1 MNKEVVEMKSYEMI
15 ENLQEK
21 LNNTPVASI
30 NMNLYRELVFGLED
44 VQKQM
49 ISEKDQTIKAL
60 EEKASPLGIGFFPD
74 SKYLKLEDAIEIIK
88 AGD

>member
-1 MNKEVVEMKSYEMI
+1 MKSYEMI

-21 LNNTPVASI
+21 LNNTPVTSI

-49 ISEKDQTIKAL
+49 ISEKEQIIKSL
-60 EEKASPLGIGFFPD
+60 EEATRIVIDDEGIG
-74 SKYLKLEDAIEIIK
+74 LEIIPKREAIEIVK
-88 AGD
+88 RGGK